1 MKFWHLVSFNLWARR
16 KSIRERLIRIY
27 TIKREAYLF
36 ALMGNLIFNLSITHS
51 KK

>member
-1 MKFWHLVSFNLWARR
+1 MKFWHLVSFRWVRR

-36 ALMGNLIFNLSITHS
+36 ALMGNLIFNLSITH
-51 KK
+51 